1 MANQTFK
8 AFVAALTAPGTLT
21 GSETWPLIQ
30 SADDYEVSLDT
41 VRAYILTLV
50 DALEFSAAVSV
61 ASATTADIGA
71 AASNLVNITGTTTIT
86 GLGTVAAGAM
96 RLVKFSGILTLT
108 HNGTSLI
115 LPGARDIITAAGDVA
130 IFISEGSGNWR
141 CWFYNRAALAP
152 PVSGGWQIAGSGGA
166 AVALTGSTSE
176 TVLKTVNIPAGALGP
191 NGQIRVSALTSA
203 GANNAN
209 AKTVRWRMGAGIG
222 GSSFQSYSL
231 ASTLTAEV
239 LRRVANQNSQSV
251 QVVSS
256 AGLPSFTN
264 AGAAVATMAINTAA
278 AFDIT
283 ITGQLADAGDTL
295 TLNSW
300 LVEYCYGA

>member
-8 AFVAALTAPGTLT
+8 AFVAALTAPGALT

-50 DALEFSAAVSV
+50 DALEFPAAVSV

-71 AASNLVNITGTTTIT
+71 ALSNLVNITGTTTIT
-86 GLGTVAAGAM
+86 GLGTVASGAM
-96 RLVKFSGILTLT
+96 RLVRFAGILTLT
-108 HNGTSLI
+108 HNATSLI
-115 LPGARDIITAAGDVA
+115 LPGARNIITAANDVA
-130 IFISEGSGNWR
+130 IFVSEGSGNWR
-141 CWFYNRAALAP
+141 CWFYRRAAIAP
-152 PVSGGWQIAGSGGA
+152 PVSEGWQIAGSGGA
-166 AVALTGSTSE
+166 QVSLTGSTSE
-176 TVLKTVNIPAGALGP
+176 TVLKTINIPAGALGP

-203 GANNAN
+203 GASNAN

-222 GSSFQSYSL
+222 GTTFQSYSL

-239 LRRVANQNSQSV
+239 LRRIANQNSQSV
-251 QVVSS
+251 QVTSS
-256 AGLPSFTN
+256 AGLASFTQ
-264 AGAAVATMAINTAA
+264 AGSPVAPMAIDTSA

-283 ITGQLADAGDTL
+283 ITGQLASAGDTMNL
-295 TLNSW
+295 DSY
-300 LVEYCYGA
+300 LVEYIYGA